1 MSPAM
6 MVTAIAG
13 LVGIVA
19 YIGIDVYWAADHVP
33 GNTLSEVLRF
43 VSRYAKLLPFAGG
56 VLGGH
61 FWHLD
66 DVWSLPRNQ
75 GIPLMIWLVFVAL
88 ITSLSSPTPM
98 FVYFLVGIAV
108 GCICWPV

>member
-6 MVTAIAG
+6 VVTAIAG

-19 YIGIDVYWAADHVP
+19 YVGIDIYWAADHVP
-33 GNTLSEVLRF
+33 GNTLSEVIRF
-43 VSRYAKLLPFAGG
+43 LSRYVALLPLAGG

-61 FWHLD
+61 FWHLEL
-66 DVWSLPRNQ
+66 WSLPRSQ
-75 GIPLMIWLVFVAL
+75 GIPLMIWLVFVA
-88 ITSLSSPTPM
+88 IMASFATPTPM
-98 FVYFLVGIAV
+98 FVYFLAGIAV